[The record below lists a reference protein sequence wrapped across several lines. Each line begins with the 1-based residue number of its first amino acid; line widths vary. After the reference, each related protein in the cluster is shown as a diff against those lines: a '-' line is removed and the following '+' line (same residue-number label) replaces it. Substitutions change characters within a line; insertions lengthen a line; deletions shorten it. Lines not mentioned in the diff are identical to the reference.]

1 MAWGGRPPSRGLRAV
16 LSCGGTGNTTS
27 PNDVSTGLRMGQATW
42 FPTRIADGGAAWL
55 FVGWEGSFPISA
67 LEPAACNHAQALD
80 LQRLPAKRR
89 QDVLGVRGLLQAR
102 PLLTSWEHPLGSQ
115 NRPPA
120 VEKVICR
127 QSAAV
132 CI

>member
-1 MAWGGRPPSRGLRAV
+1 MAWGGRPLSRGLRAV
-16 LSCGGTGNTTS
+16 LSSGGTRNTTS
-27 PNDVSTGLRMGQATW
+27 PNDVSTGLCMGQAAC
-42 FPTRIADGGAAWL
+42 FPTRGAAWL

-67 LEPAACNHAQALD
+67 LEPAACN

-89 QDVLGVRGLLQAR
+89 QDVLGVRGLPQAR